1 VSNFFWNATTKPCIM
16 TLGGHRTHVPSHH
29 QSSDSPSEDASARHS
44 REHGHRR
51 SHEVDVEAQAVDS
64 TTPTRPEP
72 ANLRVRI
79 QENPEHHEHH
89 NQNGS
94 SDPTHFAHLHRSDTV
109 LSKSSIKSLRR
120 RGRADTVIYGAAEMG
135 RTTGWAPGQE
145 PGIDTSDPPP
155 YSREDAIPVE
165 SIHYDQLSQRCEI
178 TVVDY
183 GNDGISTIDLDND
196 NLADFLQKTPEEWS
210 DVRWINVNGLS
221 WDVIRILGNCK
232 GLHRLAIE
240 DLMHTSN
247 RTKVDWYNDH
257 TYMVLALQKLV
268 HLNDRK
274 SDCEPDDD
282 AGGNSGSDSG
292 DDGDDGDAAFH
303 TRIITERQRRKRE
316 HQNRGAVLALWDD
329 IFHEVKPKMK
339 RRKKHTPPSSNRL
352 QPSNSFKG
360 SNKIETPWAPKKK
373 RSMQRY
379 HAGPNQDRIEYME
392 RHAVLA
398 RKGVGVSMEQ
408 VSIFLCADNTV
419 ISFFEDSAHDV
430 QIPIIHR
437 LQSAGT
443 ILRQSADASMLVQAI
458 LDAIIDLAIPVT
470 AAYQDA
476 IGDLEL
482 DVLTNPDI
490 HQSST
495 LYILTSEIAILRG
508 AIAPIV
514 QMIGALKEHKS
525 VAASAVTTSSRVAS
539 PSVNEMKNNPLR
551 NEQRPQ
557 PFSRKSSAMVSAVQ
571 ISPLT
576 VTYLGDVEDH
586 ALLIQDGYDQMRRSA
601 DNLVDLIFNTISAYQ
616 NDSMKQLTIV
626 TCLFLPLS
634 FLTGYFGMNFERFN
648 GVQLHSDAF
657 FWVIALPVSTVVFLL
672 LMRDVWARVFDKWA
686 SRALIRRKRKRR
698 LLQKQ
703 N

>member
-1 VSNFFWNATTKPCIM
+1 M
-16 TLGGHRTHVPSHH
+16 TLGGHPTHVPSHH
-29 QSSDSPSEDASARHS
+29 QSSDSPSEDASNRRS
-44 REHGHRR
+44 RDHGHRR
-51 SHEVDVEAQAVDS
+51 SHEIDVEAQAADS
-64 TTPTRPEP
+64 TTSTPPDPT
-72 ANLRVRI
+72 NLHVRI
-79 QENPEHHEHH
+79 QENPEHHHEHH

-94 SDPTHFAHLHRSDTV
+94 SEPTHFPHLHRSDTA
-109 LSKSSIKSLRR
+109 LSKSSVKSLRR
-120 RGRADTVIYGAAEMG
+120 RGRAETVIYGAAEMG
-135 RTTGWAPGQE
+135 RATGWAPGQE

-155 YSREDAIPVE
+155 YSQGDAFVVE
-165 SIHYDQLSQRCEI
+165 STNYDQLSQRCEI

-183 GNDGISTIDLDND
+183 GNDGMSTIDLDND
-196 NLADFLQKTPEEWS
+196 NLAEFLQKTPEDWS

-257 TYMVLALQKLV
+257 TYMVLPLQKLV
-268 HLNDRK
+268 HLDDRK
-274 SDCEPDDD
+274 SVYGSDSD
-282 AGGNSGSDSG
+282 AGHSGSDSG
-292 DDGDDGDAAFH
+292 DDGDSAFR
-303 TRIITERQRRKRE
+303 TRIITERQRRRRE
-316 HQNRGAVLALWDD
+316 YKKRGAILSLWDD
-329 IFHEVKPKMK
+329 IFHELKPKTK
-339 RRKKHTPPSSNRL
+339 RRDKQNPSSNRL

-392 RHAVLA
+392 HHAVLA
-398 RKGVGVSMEQ
+398 PKGVGVAMEQ

-490 HQSST
+490 QQSST

-514 QMIGALKEHKS
+514 QMIGALKDHKS
-525 VAASAVTTSSRVAS
+525 DAASAVTSNRVAS
-539 PSVNEMKNNPLR
+539 PSVNEMKNNPLG

-557 PFSRKSSAMVSAVQ
+557 PFTRKTSAMVSGVQ

-586 ALLIQDGYDQMRRSA
+586 GILIQDSYDQMRRSA

-657 FWVIALPVSTVVFLL
+657 FWVIALPVSVVVFLL
-672 LMRDVWARVFDKWA
+672 LMRDVWARVFTKWA
-686 SRALIRRKRKRR
+686 SRTLIQRKRKRR
-698 LLQKQ
+698 LLEKQ

>member
-1 VSNFFWNATTKPCIM
+1 M
-16 TLGGHRTHVPSHH
+16 TPGGHGSHVPSHH
-29 QSSDSPSEDASARHS
+29 HSSDLPTEDASTLRS

-51 SHEVDVEAQAVDS
+51 SHEVDVEAQAADAPIS
-64 TTPTRPEP
+64 SRRGSASPH
-72 ANLRVRI
+72 VRI

-89 NQNGS
+89 HTGNEGS
-94 SDPTHFAHLHRSDTV
+94 THFPRLGRSDTA
-109 LSKSSIKSLRR
+109 LSKGSVKSLRR
-120 RGRADTVIYGAAEMG
+120 RGRAETVIYGAAEMG

-155 YSREDAIPVE
+155 YSRENAAGIE
-165 SIHYDQLSQRCEI
+165 STHYDQLCQRCEI

-183 GNDGISTIDLDND
+183 GNDGMSTIDLDND
-196 NLADFLQKTPEEWS
+196 NIAEFLQKPPEDWS

-221 WDVIRILGNCK
+221 WDVIRILGNFK

-240 DLMHTSN
+240 DLMHTEN
-247 RTKVDWYNDH
+247 RTKVDWYSDH
-257 TYMVLALQKLV
+257 TYMVLPLQKLV
-268 HLNDRK
+268 HLKDSE
-274 SDCEPDDD
+274 SDNESDSNS
-282 AGGNSGSDSG
+282 GGQSGSDSG
-292 DDGDDGDAAFH
+292 DDGESAFR
-303 TRIITERQRRKRE
+303 TRIITERERRNRRLKK
-316 HQNRGAVLALWDD
+316 RGAILSLWDD
-329 IFHEVKPKMK
+329 FFHQEKPKK
-339 RRKKHTPPSSNRL
+339 TKKQQEKQHSPSSGRL

-360 SNKIETPWAPKKK
+360 SNKIETPWAPKKI

-392 RHAVLA
+392 AHTTLA
-398 RKGVGVSMEQ
+398 SKKILVSMEQ
-408 VSIFLCADNTV
+408 VSIFLCANNTV
-419 ISFFEDSAHDV
+419 ISFFEDSAYDV
-430 QIPIIHR
+430 QAPIIHR

-470 AAYQDA
+470 TAYQDS

-482 DVLTNPDI
+482 DVLNSPDI

-495 LYILTSEIAILRG
+495 LYILTSEIALLRG

-525 VAASAVTTSSRVAS
+525 DAEAAAIGLSRVAS
-539 PSVNEMKNNPLR
+539 PSVSELQDTALGARP
-551 NEQRPQ
+551 RPQ
-557 PFSRKSSAMVSAVQ
+557 ANPRKSSVMVSGVR

-616 NDSMKQLTIV
+616 NDSMKQLTMV

-648 GVQLHSDAF
+648 GVQHHSDAF
-657 FWVIALPVSTVVFLL
+657 FWTIALPVSVVVFLL
-672 LMRDVWARVFDKWA
+672 LMRDVWARMTYKWA
-686 SRALIRRKRKRR
+686 NRVLIRRKRNRR
-698 LLQKQ
+698 LSPKNQ
-703 N
+703 